1 MNENLNSNNSENDD
15 FNINNEDIDYKDLIN
30 RLKEIKST
38 IALLEKTIF
47 K

>member
-1 MNENLNSNNSENDD
+1 MNENLNTNNLENGE
-15 FNINNEDIDYKDLIN
+15 FNLNIEDIDYKDLITKLN
-30 RLKEIKST
+30 EIKST

>member
-1 MNENLNSNNSENDD
+1 MNENLNSNNIE
-15 FNINNEDIDYKDLIN
+15 NNEFNMKNKDIDYQDLIN
-30 RLKEIKST
+30 RLNEIKST

>member
-1 MNENLNSNNSENDD
+1 MSGNLNSITIENDE
-15 FNINNEDIDYKDLIN
+15 FNMKNEERDYKDLITK
-30 RLKEIKST
+30 LHEIKST